1 MRDPGE
7 RLLDMLEAIE
17 RIDRYAEKGREAFEK
32 DELIQNWFVH
42 HLRSGNGAPRPPRS
56 TSRFG
61 PT

>member
-32 DELIQNWFVH
+32 DELVQNWFVR
-42 HLRSGNGAPRPPRS
+42 HLRSGNGASMPPRS